1 MRLVLSDLKEYTRKF
16 SVNKNINEVFDVLN
30 NVDDYESYIPFC
42 SQSEIIDEQGNAI
55 TASLK
60 LSFLGSSS
68 EFITQNE
75 FKRNKFIDMNL
86 VKGPFNSFNASW
98 LFKPINDDE
107 TQMTFQMTY
116 SINNPI
122 TDLIISKNIDTV
134 SERIIEAFK
143 KKIEA

>member
-30 NVDDYESYIPFC
+30 NVDDYESFIPFC

-55 TASLK
+55 NASLK

-75 FKRNKFIDMNL
+75 FKRNEFIDMNL
-86 VKGPFNSFNASW
+86 VKGPFNSFNAYW
-98 LFKPINDDE
+98 LFHPVNEDE
-107 TQMTFQMTY
+107 TQLTFKMSY

-134 SERIIEAFK
+134 SEQIIEEFK

>member
-1 MRLVLSDLKEYTRKF
+1 MRLVLSDLKEYTRTF

-30 NVDDYESYIPFC
+30 NVDDYESFIPFC
-42 SQSEIIDEQGNAI
+42 SQSEIIDEQDNAI
-55 TASLK
+55 NASLK

-75 FKRNKFIDMNL
+75 FKRNEFIDMNL
-86 VKGPFNSFNASW
+86 VKGPFSSFNANW
-98 LFKPINDDE
+98 LFHRLSEDE
-107 TQMTFQMTY
+107 TQLTFKMSY

-122 TDLIISKNIDTV
+122 TDLIVSKNIDTV